1 MSSSQTTAS
10 PYGSWKSPIT
20 SDLIVAGTLR
30 LDEPRFDTG
39 GSSCFW
45 LEGRPTEGGRYVLVN
60 EEGQDVIPKGFNV
73 RTRVH
78 EYGGGSYIIHNKN
91 TVYFSNF
98 ADQRIYTCNAAAAAN
113 GKGEETPPK
122 PLTKETENCG
132 LRYADYEMDETRN
145 RILVVREDHTLE
157 GKEAVNTIAAV
168 SLADGSETVLA
179 QGHDFYSSPKLSPD
193 GKSIAFFT
201 WDHPNMPWDGT
212 QLWVARVLDDDSGKL
227 DEPQLITGGA
237 NESVQQPTWSPDGTL
252 YFISDGCKA
261 EGACAGWWN
270 IYRHVNGKNE
280 VVCPKPVEFG
290 VPHWRFDTPTFGF
303 VSADTLVCTFSESG
317 KAVLAT
323 LDTKTLEMTRIDNPY
338 HSTHSIRVATDGTV
352 LMDTGSPTIPA
363 CIVKMS
369 LNSNDSKILKSSSD
383 VDIDSGYLSVPEIVE
398 FPTENNKTAFGLYY
412 SPTNKDFVAPEGDLP
427 PLIVQIHGG
436 PTSST
441 SSVFNLKNQYW
452 TSRGF
457 AILDVDYG
465 GSTGYG
471 REYRDRL
478 KLNWGI
484 VDVDDCCNGAKFL
497 EQQKKA
503 DGKRLCVQGGSAG
516 GYTTLA
522 ALAFRNDFS
531 GGASYYG
538 VADCEVLASD
548 THKFES
554 RYLDSLMGPY
564 PEKKQVY
571 IDRSPIHAVD
581 KLSCPVIFFQGDEDK
596 IVPPNQAELMVEALK
611 KNNLP
616 VAYILYE
623 GEQHG
628 FRQAKN
634 IKRTLDG
641 ELYFYSRV
649 FKFEL
654 ADKVDPVEIDNLD

>member
-1 MSSSQTTAS
+1 MPATS

-30 LDEPRFDTG
+30 LQEPRFDDHG
-39 GSSCFW
+39 KNEDACFW
-45 LEGRPTEGGRYVLVN
+45 LEGRPTEGGRYALVM
-60 EEGQDVIPKGFNV
+60 GDGPDSPVDVIPKEFNV

-78 EYGGGSYIIHNKN
+78 EYGGGGYLIHKG
-91 TVYFSNF
+91 TLFFSNF
-98 ADQRIYTCNAAAAAN
+98 ADQRIYTQPISTN
-113 GKGEETPPK
+113 GAPT
-122 PLTKETENCG
+122 PLTQETENCA
-132 LRYADYEMDETRN
+132 LRYANYEMDER
-145 RILVVREDHTLE
+145 RYRLLCVREDHT
-157 GKEAVNTIAAV
+157 GDGEAVNSIVAI
-168 SLADGSETVLA
+168 SLSDGSQTVLA

-212 QLWVARVLDDDSGKL
+212 KLWVASVMDDDSGL
-227 DEPQLITGGA
+227 LSEPKLITGGD
-237 NESVQQPTWSPDGTL
+237 NESVQQPMWSPDGIL

-261 EGACAGWWN
+261 EGSCSGWWN
-270 IYRHVNGKNE
+270 IYRNVNGKNE
-280 VVCPKPVEFG
+280 AVCPSPRSEFG
-290 VPHWRFDTPTFGF
+290 VPHWVFDTPTYGF
-303 VSADTLVCTFSESG
+303 VSAETLVCTFSESG
-317 KAVLAT
+317 QKVLAT
-323 LDTKTLEMTRIDNPY
+323 LSTKTLEMSRIDHPY
-338 HSTHSIRVATDGTV
+338 HSTHSIRVAANGTV
-352 LMDTGSPTIPA
+352 LLDAGSPTIPS
-363 CIVKMS
+363 CIVKLS
-369 LNSNDSKILKSSSD
+369 LNDPASHQILKSSSD
-383 VDIDSGYLSVPEIVE
+383 VHVDTGYLSVPEIVE
-398 FPTENNKTAFGLYY
+398 FPTENSQTAFGLYY
-412 SPTNKDFVAPEGDLP
+412 PPTNKDFVAPDGDLP

-436 PTSST
+436 PTSSA
-441 SSVFNLKNQYW
+441 SSAFNLKNQYW

-471 REYRDRL
+471 RAYRDRL
-478 KLNWGI
+478 KGNWGI

-497 EQQKKA
+497 EEQQKA
-503 DGKRLCVQGGSAG
+503 DGKRLCIHGGSAG

-531 GGASYYG
+531 AGASYYG

-554 RYLDSLMGPY
+554 RYLDSLIGPY
-564 PEKKQVY
+564 PEKKQTY
-571 IDRSPIHAVD
+571 IERSPIHAVD

-611 KNNLP
+611 KNKLP

-649 FKFEL
+649 FKFDL
-654 ADKVDPVEIDNLD
+654 AEPVEPVEIDNLD